1 MLAASAGSS
10 AGSAIGT
17 VLIVIVLF
25 AFYWLP
31 SIIAAVRKVH
41 GIGQVIVVNLFLGWT
56 FIGWVVALVM
66 SFRAVPP
73 TAAEARLS

>member
-1 MLAASAGSS
+1 MLEASAGSS

-17 VLIVIVLF
+17 VVLVILAF

-31 SIIAAVRKVH
+31 SIIAAVRKVR

-56 FIGWVVALVM
+56 AIGWVVALVM
-66 SFRAVPP
+66 AFRHVP
-73 TAAEARLS
+73 AATEAR